1 MRKALFAIVLV
12 AALGYAAPATAGC
25 WATAQLVKP
34 PDGTPAGA
42 PWTAHITILQ
52 HGRNPLPDARE
63 ARPRVG
69 ISNAAGD
76 RKIFTATPVDPLKG
90 TYKADIVFPSNGTWR
105 FSVFD
110 DFTTWNKQSAPC
122 SRWHKLGTVQIGPAP
137 PGTGSNEAA
146 GSFPV
151 WPVTGGLGAVL
162 LILGGAVFFAVR
174 ARRTAVA

>member
-1 MRKALFAIVLV
+1 MRKALFVSVLFG
-12 AALGYAAPATAGC
+12 ALAYAAPATAGC

-34 PDGTPAGA
+34 PEGTPAGT
-42 PWTAHITILQ
+42 PWTAKVTILQ
-52 HGRNPLPDARE
+52 HGRNPLPDAPD

-69 ISNAAGD
+69 ISNAEGD
-76 RKIFTATPVDPLKG
+76 RRFFTAKPVDPTKG
-90 TYKADIVFPSNGTWR
+90 TYEADIIFPSNGTWK
-105 FSVFD
+105 FAVFD

-122 SRWHKLGTVQIGPAP
+122 SRWHNLGTVHIGPVP
-137 PGTGSNEAA
+137 PGTSSPDAA

-174 ARRTAVA
+174 ARRTALV